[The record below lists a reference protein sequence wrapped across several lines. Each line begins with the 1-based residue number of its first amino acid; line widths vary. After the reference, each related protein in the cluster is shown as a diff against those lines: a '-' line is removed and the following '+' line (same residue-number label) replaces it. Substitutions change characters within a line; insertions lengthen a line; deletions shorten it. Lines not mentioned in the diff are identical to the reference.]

1 MTEPNVRIGI
11 MSAPEITVDFISPYT
26 AGDGSTLLGPHTF
39 RYASGTDLLFTPA
52 DSGNAEFELRD
63 VTIGVG
69 FHWERNEAQRFAGSL
84 HLKSDGDKLTAINIV
99 GAEEYLRSVISSEMS
114 ATSSEELLK
123 AHAVISRSWLMARIN
138 ETRHIA
144 DRAQYHDDCTDNPDE
159 IIRWYDS
166 DAHTL
171 FDVCADDHCQR
182 YQGIARVTTATVDR
196 AIEATRG
203 QVLMS
208 GEVLC
213 DTRFSK
219 CCGGVFEQFENC
231 WEPVPHPY
239 LTARR
244 DNGNPDIYPDLS
256 VECNAEEWIL
266 GSPAAFCN
274 TDDASV
280 LSQVLNDYDRE
291 TSQFYRWRVEYTRD
305 EIAAIL
311 RERSG
316 IDFGYIVDLV
326 PVARGTSGRL
336 YKLEIV
342 GTRRTVT
349 VGKEL
354 EIRRWLSRSH
364 LYSSAFVVERIDP
377 DADGIPQRFVLHG
390 AGWGHGVGLC
400 QIGAAVMSARGY
412 DFTSILSH
420 YYPGSSLIRLY

>member
-1 MTEPNVRIGI
+1 
-11 MSAPEITVDFISPYT
+11 MSAAEITVDFISTYT
-26 AGDGSTLLGPHTF
+26 AGDGSALHGIHTF
-39 RYASGTDLLFTPA
+39 RHSPDTDILLTPA
-52 DSGNAEFELRD
+52 DSSHAEFELRD

-69 FHWERNEAQRFAGSL
+69 FHWQRNEAQRFTGQLRIVA
-84 HLKSDGDKLTAINIV
+84 DGGRLTAINIV

-123 AHAVISRSWLMARIN
+123 AHAVISRSWLMARVS

-144 DRAQYHDDCTDNPDE
+144 DRTAWHDDCTDEMPDE

-166 DAHTL
+166 GDHSI

-182 YQGIARVTTATVDR
+182 YQGMTRVTTPTVDR

-203 QVLMS
+203 QVLMD
-208 GEVLC
+208 GGVLC

-219 CCGGVFEQFENC
+219 CCGGVLEQFENC

-244 DNGNPDIYPDLS
+244 DSDRPDDYPDLS

-266 GSPAAFCN
+266 GSPSAFCN
-274 TDDASV
+274 TDDAEI

-291 TSQFYRWRVEYTRD
+291 TRQFYRWRVEYTRE
-305 EIAAIL
+305 EIASIL

-364 LYSSAFVVERIDP
+364 LYSSAFVVERIAP